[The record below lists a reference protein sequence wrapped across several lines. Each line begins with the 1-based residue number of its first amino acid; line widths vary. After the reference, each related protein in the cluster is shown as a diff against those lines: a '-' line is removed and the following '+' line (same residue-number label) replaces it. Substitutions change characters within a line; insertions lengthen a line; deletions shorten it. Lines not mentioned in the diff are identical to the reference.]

1 MVGLLAT
8 SSGVRSAVNSLRD
21 RVKRRTRGGLLGAA
35 MVASTVLSLCATAR
49 AADYPDRTVRIV
61 VPFAAGAGA
70 DIASRFMA
78 SKLGELWG
86 VGTVVENKVGANGI
100 IGANFVAHAPADG
113 YTLLAPNDTT
123 LAANPALYV
132 ELPYDPVKDF
142 APIALI
148 GETPFIL
155 VASPTLHVHSV
166 KELVDAARAKPGAIS
181 FGTGG
186 VASSQHL
193 PIEMLMAGARVK
205 MLHVPFKGSQ
215 DAVNALAGDHV
226 QVMFAGVSA
235 VLPFLQNGTLVPL
248 AVGAAERLSVLPN
261 VPTMAESGYP
271 GFHYGAWLG
280 FVAPA
285 GTSKAIVSK
294 INADINSI
302 LRRPEVREQLLGMGF
317 LPAPPGTSEE
327 YRKFIADEVARYG
340 KLIKAAGIEPQH

>member
-1 MVGLLAT
+1 MAGLLAASRT
-8 SSGVRSAVNSLRD
+8 
-21 RVKRRTRGGLLGAA
+21 VKSFCGGLKCGARVGWLQMA
-35 MVASTVLSLCATAR
+35 LVAAVLSLGVAAR
-49 AADYPDRTVRIV
+49 AADYPDKPVRIV
-61 VPFAAGAGA
+61 VPFAPGAGA

-86 VGTVVENKVGANGI
+86 TATVVENRVGANGI
-100 IGANFVAHAPADG
+100 IGAHFVARAPADG

-132 ELPYDPVKDF
+132 ELAYDPVKDF

-148 GETPFIL
+148 GETPFVL
-155 VASPTLHVHSV
+155 VATPNLHVHSV
-166 KELVDAARAKPGAIS
+166 KELVDTARAKPGGIS

-193 PIEMLMAGARVK
+193 PMEMLMASARIK

-215 DAVNALAGDHV
+215 DAVTAVVGDHV

-248 AVGAAERLSVLPN
+248 AVGTPERLSVLPN
-261 VPTMAESGYP
+261 VPTMAESGFP
-271 GFHYGAWLG
+271 GFRYGAWLG
-280 FVAPA
+280 FAAPA
-285 GTSKAIVSK
+285 NTPKAIVNK

-302 LRRPEVREQLLGMGF
+302 LRQPDVRERLLGMGF
-317 LPAPPGTSEE
+317 LPAAPNTPEE
-327 YRKFIADEVARYG
+327 FRKHIADEVTRYG
-340 KLIKAAGIEPQH
+340 KLIKAAGIEPSR

>member
-1 MVGLLAT
+1 MAIALL
-8 SSGVRSAVNSLRD
+8 SFGVA
-21 RVKRRTRGGLLGAA
+21 
-35 MVASTVLSLCATAR
+35 AR
-49 AADYPDRTVRIV
+49 AADYPDKTVRIV

-78 SKLGELWG
+78 SKLGDLWK
-86 VGTVVENKVGANGI
+86 VGTVVENRVGANGI
-100 IGANFVAHAPADG
+100 IGANFVARAPADG

-123 LAANPALYV
+123 LAANPALYAQ
-132 ELPYDPVKDF
+132 LPYDPVKDF

-155 VASPTLHVHSV
+155 VASPSLQVHSV

-193 PIEMLMAGARVK
+193 PMEMLMASAQVR

-215 DAVNALAGDHV
+215 DAVTAMVGDHV

-235 VLPFLQNGTLVPL
+235 VLSFLQDGKLIPL
-248 AVGAAERLSVLPN
+248 AVGTPERLAVLPN

-271 GFHYGAWLG
+271 GFRYGAWLG
-280 FVAPA
+280 FAAPA
-285 GTSKAIVSK
+285 GTPKAVVSK
-294 INADINSI
+294 INADIDSI
-302 LRRPEVREQLLGMGF
+302 LRQPEVREQLLAMGF
-317 LPAPPGTSEE
+317 LPATPASPEDF
-327 YRKFIADEVARYG
+327 RKFIGAEVARYG
-340 KLIKAAGIEPQH
+340 KLIKAAGIEPSR

>member
-1 MVGLLAT
+1 MAASVVLA
-8 SSGVRSAVNSLRD
+8 
-21 RVKRRTRGGLLGAA
+21 LGAPA
-35 MVASTVLSLCATAR
+35 H
-49 AADYPDRTVRIV
+49 AADFPERPVRIV
-61 VPFAAGAGA
+61 VPFAPGAGA

-78 SKLGELWG
+78 AKLGELWG

-148 GETPFIL
+148 GETPFVL

-166 KELVDAARAKPGAIS
+166 KELVEAARAKPGGIS

-186 VASSQHL
+186 IASSQHL
-193 PIEMLMAGARVK
+193 PIEMLMAGARIR

-215 DAVNALAGDHV
+215 DAVNAMVGDHV

-248 AVGAAERLSVLPN
+248 AVGTTERLSVLPN
-261 VPTMAESGYP
+261 VPTMVESGYP
-271 GFHYGAWLG
+271 GFRYGAWLG
-280 FVAPA
+280 FAAPA
-285 GTSKAIVSK
+285 NTPQAVVAK
-294 INADINSI
+294 INADIDSI
-302 LRRPEVREQLLGMGF
+302 LRRPDVRDQLLGMGF
-317 LPAPPGTSEE
+317 LPAKPGTPEE
-327 YRKFIADEVARYG
+327 YRRFIGDEVARYG
-340 KLIKAAGIEPQH
+340 KLIRAAGIEPQR